1 MSDPSKT
8 SCPFYHLVFAVVRRS
23 VSRHA
28 DMNASAQPSIVE
40 SYISGPPA
48 VMNMAIRRSGHSIE
62 EAYLRNRLWYLL

>member
-8 SCPFYHLVFAVVRRS
+8 SCPFYHLVFTVVRRS

-40 SYISGPPA
+40 KYISGPA

-62 EAYLRNRLWYLL
+62 EAYLRN